1 MPDRNHDLHGNAP
14 DDSTVAL
21 LLIDMINDFEFE
33 DGEKLFKHALP
44 AVGHIAELKR
54 RCKALGIPA
63 IYVNDNWGRWQSNL
77 DKLVEHVIEDDVRG
91 RPVGELL
98 KPDSEDYF
106 VLKPKQSGFFA
117 TTLETLLEYLKARTL
132 ILTGVAGDMCVLF
145 TANDAYMRDYK
156 LVIPADCIAS
166 NDKDANDR
174 ALTFFES
181 ILKADTTPSS
191 DLDLESLKRGE
202 ES

>member
-1 MPDRNHDLHGNAP
+1 MPDRNNDLHGNAP
-14 DDSTVAL
+14 DDSSVAL

-33 DGEKLFKHALP
+33 DGEKLFEHARS
-44 AVGHIAELKR
+44 AARNMADLKR
-54 RCKALGIPA
+54 RCKELQIPV

-77 DKLVEHVIEDDVRG
+77 ETLVEHVLHSDVRG
-91 RPVGELL
+91 QWVAELL
-98 KPDSEDYF
+98 RPDQDDYF

-117 TTLETLLEYLKARTL
+117 TTLETLLQYLKVRTL
-132 ILTGVAGDMCVLF
+132 ILAGVAGDMCVLF

-156 LVIPADCIAS
+156 LVIPRDCIAS
-166 NDKDANDR
+166 NDRAANDR
-174 ALTFFES
+174 ALTHFES

-191 DLDLESLKRGE
+191 DLDLESLQQGD

>member
-14 DDSTVAL
+14 DDSAVAL

-33 DGEKLFKHALP
+33 DGEKLFKYAQP
-44 AVGHIAELKR
+44 AAQRIADLKR
-54 RCKALGIPA
+54 RCKALGIPV

-98 KPDSEDYF
+98 KPDADDYF

-145 TANDAYMRDYK
+145 TANDAYMRDYR
-156 LVIPADCIAS
+156 LVIPRDCIAS

-174 ALTFFES
+174 ALMFFES
-181 ILKADTTPSS
+181 ILKADTTSSS